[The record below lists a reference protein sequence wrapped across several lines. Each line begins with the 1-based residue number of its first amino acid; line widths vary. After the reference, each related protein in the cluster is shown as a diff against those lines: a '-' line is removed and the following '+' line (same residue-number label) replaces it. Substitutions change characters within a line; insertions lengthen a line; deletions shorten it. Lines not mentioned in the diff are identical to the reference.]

1 MVENADPVQLPAEK
15 VGAAE
20 LCADTCAP
28 GWQED
33 SAAVMTSGHET
44 SLWSRVTRRLR

>member
-20 LCADTCAP
+20 LCADTCVL

-33 SAAVMTSGHET
+33 SSAAVVILIEET
-44 SLWSRVTRRLR
+44 SL